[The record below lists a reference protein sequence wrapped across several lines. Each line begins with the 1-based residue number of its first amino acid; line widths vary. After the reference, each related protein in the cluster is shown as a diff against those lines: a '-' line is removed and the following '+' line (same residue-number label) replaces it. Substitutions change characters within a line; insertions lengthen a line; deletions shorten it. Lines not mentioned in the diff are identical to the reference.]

1 MDDQRAGGTDLSRL
15 AHAGRY
21 FLLFAALG
29 AMLSAWLEWGTA
41 GGTPGVV
48 VFPDIRLETIESE
61 PIPAIGA
68 GAALGGA
75 IGALAALLVFR
86 K

>member
-1 MDDQRAGGTDLSRL
+1 MDDQRAGKADHSHL

-21 FLLFAALG
+21 FLLFAVLG
-29 AMLSAWLEWGTA
+29 AMLSAWLEWTA
-41 GGTPGVV
+41 GSRPSVV
-48 VFPDIRLETIESE
+48 YFHDIRLETVQDE
-61 PIPAIGA
+61 PIPDIGS

-75 IGALAALLVFR
+75 IGALAALLLFR